1 MSLEENSYL
10 QAALSLASEQPSRM
24 PTTSGV
30 SSASRLLNIIQDD
43 GASKSEKEEAFSEE
57 LSRLKHAQKTQGSSI
72 KLILRKLHLD
82 EVPKDVAMAHDLL
95 IRQAYE
101 EMKKCQGCTH
111 SPKKAKTC
119 YVPTLYYDAERRELS
134 APLQSCP
141 FVSKHERES
150 AELEESLSEMLLSPH
165 FRNRTFD
172 NFRPSAQS
180 QRIYTY
186 AKNWAMHYPEQE
198 RGLFFFGSYGCGK
211 THLAVASLLEVRRR
225 YEKDALFLVVPTFL
239 QELKSLFQDGKRFQ
253 EHLTRYQCAT
263 LLVIDDL
270 GEGQKVNGTLTS
282 WVKETL
288 FSLINYRYEHDLK
301 TILTSHYPPPELEH
315 VLGMATV
322 SRLCE
327 MCDFLEIDDPDYR
340 KRSFRIIK

>member
-1 MSLEENSYL
+1 MSLEDNAYL
-10 QAALSLASEQPSRM
+10 KAALSLASRQPSKP
-24 PTTSGV
+24 PTTSGA
-30 SSASRLLNIIQDD
+30 SSASRLLSIIQDD
-43 GASKSEKEEAFSEE
+43 DASLKEKEDAFSRE
-57 LSRLKHAQKTQGSSI
+57 LSRLQEAQKTQGSSI
-72 KLILRKLHLD
+72 ELILRRLHLD
-82 EVPKDVAMAHDLL
+82 DVPKDVAIAHDLL
-95 IRQAYE
+95 IRQSYE
-101 EMKKCQGCTH
+101 SMKKCQSCTH
-111 SPKKAKTC
+111 DPRKAKSC
-119 YVPTLYYDAERRELS
+119 FVPKLCYDAERRELS

-141 FVSKHERES
+141 FVSKHDRES
-150 AELEESLSEMLLSPH
+150 AELEDTLSEMLLSPH

-172 NFRPSAQS
+172 NFNPSAQS

-186 AKNWAMHYPEQE
+186 AKNWATHYPEQE
-198 RGLFFFGSYGCGK
+198 RGLLFFGSYGCGK
-211 THLAVASLLEVRRR
+211 THLAVASLLEVRKH

-239 QELKSLFQDGKRFQ
+239 QELKSLFQDGRKFQ
-253 EHLTRYQCAT
+253 EHLTRYQRAA

-270 GEGQKVNGTLTS
+270 GEGQKVNGSLTG

-301 TILTSHYPPPELEH
+301 TILTSRYTPPDLEH

>member
-1 MSLEENSYL
+1 
-10 QAALSLASEQPSRM
+10 
-24 PTTSGV
+24 
-30 SSASRLLNIIQDD
+30 
-43 GASKSEKEEAFSEE
+43 
-57 LSRLKHAQKTQGSSI
+57 
-72 KLILRKLHLD
+72 
-82 EVPKDVAMAHDLL
+82 
-95 IRQAYE
+95 
-101 EMKKCQGCTH
+101 MKKCQSCTH
-111 SPKKAKTC
+111 DPRKAKSC
-119 YVPTLYYDAERRELS
+119 FVPKLCYDAKRRELS

-150 AELEESLSEMLLSPH
+150 AELEDTLSEMLLSPH

-172 NFRPSAQS
+172 NFNPSAQS

-186 AKNWAMHYPEQE
+186 AKDWATHYPEQE
-198 RGLFFFGSYGCGK
+198 RGLLFFGSYGCGK
-211 THLAVASLLEVRRR
+211 THLAVASLLEVRKH

-239 QELKSLFQDGKRFQ
+239 QELKSFFQDGRKFQ
-253 EHLTRYQCAT
+253 EHLTRYQRAA

-270 GEGQKVNGTLTS
+270 GEGQKVNGSLTG

-288 FSLINYRYEHDLK
+288 FSLINYRYEYDLK
-301 TILTSHYPPPELEH
+301 TILTSRYTPPDLEH